1 MLRPYLF
8 AVVIMNSA
16 ALRDAAQ
23 SSSVPL
29 EAELVS
35 SMTWL
40 ITIRWLAGIGVLGAT
55 FVADTFFRVSLP
67 ALSLYLLGVIILV
80 YNAAFHLIARRLM
93 RKEPRAH
100 HQSDFFTKTQ
110 IGCDWLAMTALIHFS
125 GGLESPAI
133 FYFFFHVVIASIL
146 LSMRATFLYAAMAAL
161 LISAIGIGEYA
172 GALPHYFV
180 LANASAALYR
190 QPLFVLGTIFFFS
203 STMFVAA
210 YLASTLNARL
220 RKREAQVVTLSQNL
234 LSAYTRLETV
244 YESAEAVNSTLELTQ
259 VLDRLV
265 QRTAD
270 ALGVRAC
277 SIRLLDET
285 GARLNVAAVYG
296 LSDAYVKKGDLT
308 LDQNPLAREVIA
320 GKAIIVNDVAT
331 DTRLQYPQQALEEGI
346 ASMLSAPLHGKQG
359 PLGLIRA
366 YSVDAYHFTADD
378 AEFVS
383 AIARQGSIAIENAL
397 AYQALGKLD
406 QMKSRFVMTVTHEL
420 RSPVSV
426 VRSLLRTLLAGYVGE
441 LGETQREMLQR
452 VQYRADFLQ
461 TLIDDLLDLAAGKA
475 DVSAKE
481 EIVPVR
487 LDEAVARVVERFTIP
502 AQEKAIALEWECA
515 CADGPIK
522 IAATNEGIDRVL
534 NNLVSNAVKYT
545 PHGGRV
551 AVKLFA
557 RANRATLEVA
567 DSGIG
572 IPEDALTHLFE
583 EFYRAPNAR
592 AQVKEGTG
600 LGLAITKDL
609 IVRYG
614 GHIGVQSQAGRGT
627 TFTVTFPILIEL
639 PV

>member
-1 MLRPYLF
+1 MLRPYPF
-8 AVVIMNSA
+8 AVMPMNSA

-23 SSSVPL
+23 SNPAPI

-55 FVADTFFRVSLP
+55 WVADVLLGLSLP
-67 ALSLYLLGVIILV
+67 ALPLYLIGIVILI
-80 YNAAFHLIARRLM
+80 YNAAFRAIVNWLL
-93 RKEPRAH
+93 RKERH
-100 HQSDFFTKTQ
+100 DLRQFDFLTKTQ

-133 FYFFFHVVIASIL
+133 FYFFFHIVIASIL
-146 LSMRATFLYAAMAAL
+146 LSVRATFLYAAMAAL
-161 LISAIGIGEYA
+161 LVGVVGTLEYV
-172 GALPHYFV
+172 GALSHYFV
-180 LANASAALYR
+180 LANASAALHR
-190 QPLFVLGTIFFFS
+190 NPPFVVGTMIFFI

-220 RKREAQVVTLSQNL
+220 RKREAQVVSLSNNL

-244 YESAEAVNSTLELTQ
+244 YESAEAVNSTLELAQ

-265 QRTAD
+265 RRTAD
-270 ALGVRAC
+270 ALGIRAC

-285 GARLNVAAVYG
+285 GARLNVAATYG
-296 LSDAYVKKGDLT
+296 LSDAYVKKGDLI
-308 LDQNPLAREVIA
+308 LEQNPLAREVIA
-320 GKAIIVNDVAT
+320 GKTITVNDVTT
-331 DTRLQYPQQALEEGI
+331 DLRLQYPQQAITEGI
-346 ASMLSAPLHGKQG
+346 YAMLSAPLHGKKG

-366 YSVDAYHFTADD
+366 YSVERGRFSQDD
-378 AEFVS
+378 VEFIN
-383 AIARQGSIAIENAL
+383 AIAQQGSIAIENAM
-397 AYQALGKLD
+397 AYEALGKLD
-406 QMKSRFVMTVTHEL
+406 QMKSKFVMTVTHEL

-426 VRSLLRTLLAGYVGE
+426 VRSLIRTMLEGYVGAVNE
-441 LGETQREMLQR
+441 QQREILTR
-452 VQYRADFLQ
+452 AQYRADFLQ

-475 DVSAKE
+475 DLSAKE
-481 EIVPVR
+481 ERVPVR
-487 LDEAVARVVERFTIP
+487 LDEAVGRVVERFKVP
-502 AQEKAIALEWECA
+502 AQEKQITLEWSCE

-522 IAATNEGIDRVL
+522 ISATNDGIDRIL

-545 PHGGRV
+545 PSNGRV
-551 AVKLFA
+551 SVKLYA
-557 RANRATLEVA
+557 RGDRATLEVA

-572 IPEDALTHLFE
+572 IPEESLSHLFE
-583 EFYRAPNAR
+583 EFYRAPNAK

-609 IVRYG
+609 VSKYD
-614 GHIGVQSQAGRGT
+614 GHISVQSTAGQGT
-627 TFTVTFPILIEL
+627 TFSVTFPILIEL

>member
-1 MLRPYLF
+1 
-8 AVVIMNSA
+8 MNSA

-23 SSSVPL
+23 SSSVPI

-55 FVADTFFRVSLP
+55 FVADVFFRVAFP
-67 ALSLYLLGVIILV
+67 ALSLYLIGVSILV
-80 YNAAFHLIARRLM
+80 YNAAFHVIVKRLM
-93 RKEPRAH
+93 RKEQRAH

-133 FYFFFHVVIASIL
+133 FYFFFHVIIASIL

-161 LISAIGIGEYA
+161 LVGAIGIGEYA
-172 GALPHYFV
+172 GGLPHYFV
-180 LANASAALYR
+180 LANASATLYR
-190 QPLFVLGTIFFFS
+190 NPLFVLGTIFFFS

-220 RKREAQVVTLSQNL
+220 RKREAQVVTLSKNL

-244 YESAEAVNSTLELTQ
+244 YESAEAVNSTLELAQ

-308 LDQNPLAREVIA
+308 LEQNPLAREVIA
-320 GKAIIVNDVAT
+320 GKAIIINDVTT
-331 DTRLQYPQQALEEGI
+331 DARLQYPQQALEEGI
-346 ASMLSAPLHGKQG
+346 YSMLSAPLQGKQG

-366 YSVDAYHFTADD
+366 YSVDTNHFTSDD
-378 AEFVS
+378 AEFIN

-397 AYQALGKLD
+397 AYEALGKLD

-426 VRSLLRTLLAGYVGE
+426 VRCLLRTLLAGYVGD
-441 LGETQREMLQR
+441 LSASQREMLQR

-481 EIVPVR
+481 EPEPVR
-487 LDEAVARVVERFTIP
+487 LDEAVERVVERFKIP
-502 AQEKAIALEWECA
+502 AQEKEIALEWDCA
-515 CADGPIK
+515 CADAPIK
-522 IAATNEGIDRVL
+522 IAATNEGMDRVL
-534 NNLVSNAVKYT
+534 NNLVSNAIKYT
-545 PHGGRV
+545 PNGGRV
-551 AVKLFA
+551 SVKLFA
-557 RANRATLEVA
+557 RDNRATLEIA

-572 IPEDALTHLFE
+572 IPEDALAHLFE
-583 EFYRAPNAR
+583 EFYRAPNAK

-614 GHIGVQSQAGRGT
+614 GHIGVQSQAGQGT
-627 TFTVTFPILIEL
+627 TFTVTFPMLIEL

>member
-1 MLRPYLF
+1 
-8 AVVIMNSA
+8 MNSA

-23 SSSVPL
+23 SSSALL

-40 ITIRWLAGIGVLGAT
+40 ITIRWLAGIGVLSAT
-55 FVADTFFRVSLP
+55 WIADVFLHLALP
-67 ALSLYLLGVIILV
+67 ALSLYLIGIFILI
-80 YNAAFHLIARRLM
+80 YNAAFYFISRWFLQGERRALH
-93 RKEPRAH
+93 RY
-100 HQSDFFTKTQ
+100 DFLTKTQ

-161 LISAIGIGEYA
+161 LVSALGIGEYA
-172 GALPHYFV
+172 GVLPHYFV
-180 LANASAALYR
+180 LTSASAALYR
-190 QPLFVLGTIFFFS
+190 QPLFVVGIIFFFTS
-203 STMFVAA
+203 AMFVAA

-220 RKREAQVVTLSQNL
+220 RKREAQVVTLSKNL

-244 YESAEAVNSTLELTQ
+244 YESAEAVNSTLELAQ

-296 LSDAYVKKGDLT
+296 LSDTYVKKGDLI
-308 LDQNPLAREVIA
+308 LEQNPLAREVIA
-320 GKAIIVNDVAT
+320 GKTIIVADVTA
-331 DTRLQYPQQALEEGI
+331 DMRLQYPQQALAEGI
-346 ASMLSAPLHGKQG
+346 YSMLSAPLHGKQG

-366 YSVDAYHFTADD
+366 YSVDANHFTPDD
-378 AEFVS
+378 AEFINT
-383 AIARQGSIAIENAL
+383 IARQGSIAIENAL
-397 AYQALGKLD
+397 AYETLGKLD

-426 VRSLLRTLLAGYVGE
+426 VRSLMRTLLAGYVGE
-441 LGETQREMLQR
+441 LSEPQREMLNR

-475 DVSAKE
+475 DLSAQE
-481 EIVPVR
+481 ERVPVR
-487 LDEAVARVVERFTIP
+487 LDEAVARVIERFKIP
-502 AQEKAIALEWECA
+502 AQEKAIALEWDCA

-545 PHGGRV
+545 PHDGRV
-551 AVKLFA
+551 SVKLFA
-557 RANRATLEVA
+557 RDNCATLEIA

-572 IPEDALTHLFE
+572 IPEDALPHLFE
-583 EFYRAPNAR
+583 EFYRARNAK

-614 GHIGVQSQAGRGT
+614 GHIGVQSQTGLGT
-627 TFTVTFPILIEL
+627 TFSVTFPILIEL